1 MDFHKIEDD
10 ILKKGYF
17 KSKVDSAREKYLKN
31 ISSKLLIN
39 TTNLLKEKNIKF
51 TNTNLDKDFFD
62 NFHSYISI
70 EELNKF
76 RVNLLDKLNSDD
88 EVKMDLYNLC
98 KPYMDEIVGN
108 EVAIQRRVNLSIQ
121 LPNDNSSLLP
131 VHADTWSG
139 DSPFEAVLWLPLVDC
154 YDTKSMYILSP
165 NDSIEL
171 TKEFVE
177 LENLNAEDIFNKIK
191 DKVEWINIK
200 FGEFMIFNQSLPHGN
215 VVNLINQTR
224 WSLNCRFKSLYSP
237 YGDKKLGEFFE
248 PLNPKI
254 MTKIGINYKYPEV
267 D

>member
-1 MDFHKIEDD
+1 
-10 ILKKGYF
+10 
-17 KSKVDSAREKYLKN
+17 
-31 ISSKLLIN
+31 
-39 TTNLLKEKNIKF
+39 
-51 TNTNLDKDFFD
+51 
-62 NFHSYISI
+62 
-70 EELNKF
+70 
-76 RVNLLDKLNSDD
+76 
-88 EVKMDLYNLC
+88 
-98 KPYMDEIVGN
+98 MDEIVGN

-154 YDTKSMYILSP
+154 YDTKSMYILNP
-165 NDSIEL
+165 NDSNEL